1 MRSFL
6 ALLRSRIATVQA
18 AWLRAV
24 AWLGLTKMP
33 DGVNAPVHRRV
44 RLAMY
49 SVLLIVGAISAWQ
62 AWRIERSEAVRMA
75 DAEVILM
82 AAAQSTLTQRM
93 GMMAALL
100 AVADGP
106 AEERGNALAEALNQA
121 QIQAPLL
128 EELLRQQG
136 AWQAD
141 AAPALRQAIFAWQD
155 SRERLW
161 YRAQLLLWHS
171 DHKNAA
177 KLLVAIRGFQQE
189 VEPALLATQ
198 LLLAQVEMA
207 AQRRARA
214 AINQVELSV
223 LLMLLVLLALT
234 LGVAE
239 PLARFVRRQNQTLV
253 QQTAEV
259 RRLALVARRTVN
271 WVAVLD
277 SQRRVVWCNQA
288 FLKAKGTTLDQM
300 VGQFPGLLVGN
311 EFISSDEVERLR
323 GLLNRGEAVRAELM
337 CHTAR
342 GQDVWLDV
350 DYQPIHEADGSVSG
364 FTVVATNIT
373 ERVEQRLKMQT
384 LLDALPAGVLLHSTS
399 GEVLECNR
407 AATHMLGMD
416 RQTDAAESC
425 LTRENLMVRDDLTP
439 YPEDER
445 PAMRTLRTG
454 QGVRGESVGVLSP
467 EGVLRWLMVNA
478 EPLHDLAGQ
487 LTGVL
492 SCAVDVT
499 EQRSQ
504 QQLLM
509 LATEGASMG
518 MWQWEIATGAMSCN
532 DRLLQLY
539 GYERDTLGMT
549 VADWNAIIH
558 PDDLEGWRWAVQ
570 TNLRDSQR
578 PLYWEVRVRHGVSG
592 RWFWMMYSGTVV
604 ARDVDGRA
612 VRMAGICYDINAQKE
627 LEERLRQAAQTDS
640 LTQLPNRSELL
651 SRIHSAIQRARQ
663 HPGYYFAVL
672 FMDFDRFK
680 QINDTLGH
688 GVGDELL
695 RQIAR
700 RLQDSLRPSDAFVH
714 ASGFSQMAARIGGD
728 EFVVLLDNMRCD
740 QDAQVVAARLLDVLS
755 GTYEI
760 GSNRINSSASI
771 GVVTTE
777 HMAEDADS
785 VLRDADIA
793 MYEAKREGR
802 GRYVMFDPSMRKRLR
817 DDVSLENDL
826 RQALEQGQLY
836 VMYQPLIDLRSGVL
850 TGLEALVRWNHP
862 QRGPVS
868 PVIFVPI
875 AEANGMIDAL
885 GRFVLRTACEEFMRL
900 QARLGEQAPATVSV
914 NLSRAQLRQADL
926 VAGIAET
933 LRTTGLQPQ
942 QLILEV
948 TESLAAQ
955 DEMAKGVLN
964 QIRALG
970 VALSLDDFGTG
981 YSSLSCLHELPV
993 DVVKI
998 DQSFVAQALSSDYHR
1013 VMIEATI
1020 RMAQTLGLGTVAE
1033 GIETEAQEALM
1044 KVLGC
1049 GKGQGYLY
1057 SPPLTADALVQ
1068 WASQRCVTV

>member
-1 MRSFL
+1 MRSLTRFL
-6 ALLRSRIATVQA
+6 LSRLFA
-18 AWLRAV
+18 ARPAWQRVV
-24 AWLGLTKMP
+24 ARLGLTKMP
-33 DGVNAPVHRRV
+33 AGEHAPVHRRV

-49 SVLLIVGAISAWQ
+49 SMLLLVGVVSAWQ
-62 AWRIERSEAVRMA
+62 TWRIERSETVRQA
-75 DAEVILM
+75 DGEVIYM
-82 AAAQSTLTQRM
+82 AATQSTLTQRM

-100 AVADGP
+100 VVADGP
-106 AEERGNALAEALNQA
+106 LEERGNALAEALQQA
-121 QIQAPLL
+121 QAQAPLL
-128 EELLRQQG
+128 EDLLRQQG
-136 AWQAD
+136 AWRPD
-141 AAPALRQAIFAWQD
+141 AAPALRQAIADWQE

-161 YRAQLLLWHS
+161 YRGQLLLWHS
-171 DHKNAA
+171 DRQNAA
-177 KLLVAIRGFQQE
+177 KLVEAVRGFQQE
-189 VEPALLATQ
+189 VEPALQATQ
-198 LLLAQVEMA
+198 LLLAQVEDG

-214 AINQVELSV
+214 AMNQMELSA
-223 LLMLLVLLALT
+223 LFMLLVLLVLV
-234 LGVAE
+234 LGVVE
-239 PLARFVRRQNQTLV
+239 PLVRFVRRQHQTLV
-253 QQTAEV
+253 RQAVEV

-277 SQRRVVWCNQA
+277 AQRRVVWCNQA

-311 EFISSDEVERLR
+311 QHISADEVERLR
-323 GLLNRGEAVRAELM
+323 GRLIKGEAVRAELM

-350 DYQPIHEADGSVSG
+350 DYQPIHEADGTFSG

-384 LLDALPAGVLLHSTS
+384 LLDALPAGVLLHSDS
-399 GEVLECNR
+399 GELLECNR
-407 AATHMLGMD
+407 AANQMLCMD
-416 RQTDAAESC
+416 RSADTASSAVARES
-425 LTRENLMVRDDLTP
+425 LLVREDLTP
-439 YPEDER
+439 LPLDER
-445 PAMRTLRTG
+445 PAMRTLQSG
-454 QGVRGESVGVLSP
+454 QGVRGESVGVLTP
-467 EGVLRWLMVNA
+467 EGALRWLMVNT
-478 EPLHDLAGQ
+478 EPLHDLGGH
-487 LTGVL
+487 LNGVL
-492 SCAVDVT
+492 TCAVDVT
-499 EQRSQ
+499 EQRAQ
-504 QQLLM
+504 QQLLT

-518 MWQWEIATGAMSCN
+518 LWQWEIATGTMSCN
-532 DRLLQLY
+532 DRLLQLF
-539 GYERDTLGMT
+539 GYERGALGMT
-549 VADWNAIIH
+549 VEDWNAIIH
-558 PDDLEGWRWAVQ
+558 PDDLDGWRWAVQ

-592 RWFWMMYSGTVV
+592 RWTWMMYSGTVV
-604 ARDVDGRA
+604 ARDAQGRA
-612 VRMAGICYDINAQKE
+612 VRMAGICYDIHAQKE

-651 SRIHSAIQRARQ
+651 SRIHTAIQRARQ
-663 HPGYYFAVL
+663 EPEYHCAVL

-688 GVGDELL
+688 TVGDELL

-714 ASGFSQMAARIGGD
+714 ASGFTQMAARIGGD
-728 EFVVLLDNMRCD
+728 EFVVLLDHMRSD
-740 QDAQVVAARLLDVLS
+740 QDAQVVAARLLEVLS
-755 GTYEI
+755 DTYEI

-826 RQALEQGQLY
+826 RQALELGELH
-836 VMYQPLIDLRSGVL
+836 VVYQPLIDLRSGAL
-850 TGLEALVRWNHP
+850 AGLEALVRWHHP
-862 QRGPVS
+862 QRGAVS

-875 AEANGMIDAL
+875 AEANGMIDIL
-885 GRFVLRTACEEFMRL
+885 GRFVLDTACKAFMRL
-900 QARLGEQAPATVSV
+900 QVELGELAPATVSV
-914 NLSRAQLRQADL
+914 NLSRAQLRQVGL
-926 VAGIAET
+926 VDSIAAA
-933 LRTTGLQPQ
+933 LRASGMAPG

-955 DEMAKGVLN
+955 DDVAKRVLE

-998 DQSFVAQALSSDYHR
+998 DQSFVAQALHSDYHR

-1033 GIETEAQEALM
+1033 GIETEAQETLM
-1044 KVLGC
+1044 RVLGC

-1057 SPPLTADALVQ
+1057 SPPLRAEALVQ
-1068 WASQRCVTV
+1068 WASQRCVAA